1 MPKLLSF
8 ASTRHPSRVKKSQ
21 FQTKFPVLNLLADII
36 RSAIAIIPV
45 KNGVFGAKITIPSPT
60 SAFLPEKRRFQI
72 QICRFW
78 TKNGDSRSNIVI
90 FWGKTT
96 ILSPRLAFLAQE
108 RRFQVQVSRFPAQKW
123 KS

>member
-60 SAFLPEKRRFQI
+60 SAFLPEKRRF
-72 QICRFW
+72 
-78 TKNGDSRSNIVI
+78 
-90 FWGKTT
+90 
-96 ILSPRLAFLAQE
+96 
-108 RRFQVQVSRFPAQKW
+108 
-123 KS
+123 